1 MTNLI
6 IKQIRGNNES
16 LLIDYSING
25 VNYSDTFSDIAELMG
40 VYKLSYN
47 PIKQLEY
54 TTGASR
60 ANPITPLE
68 QSLRELE
75 LNQNDEELNFYYNNF
90 NWDNLKDYEKNKTPL
105 SRRLLLH

>member
-6 IKQIRGNNES
+6 IKQIRGNDEN

-25 VNYSDTFSDIAELMG
+25 VNYSDTFSDVAELMR

-54 TTGASR
+54 TTGVSR

-75 LNQNDEELNFYYNNF
+75 LNQDDKELNFYYNNF
-90 NWDNLKDYEKNKTPL
+90 VWDNLKDYEKNKTPL